1 MVEMRRPRK
10 GVKVPRAIDLL
21 ELAPVRRAV
30 WLEREDGRVII
41 DRPRPPIDGITCIM
55 RRVSWMMA
63 PRRIRLDEIGSFAWR
78 RLDGTTKMRT
88 LAAAMRDAFP
98 ESCDQLEERLG
109 EYVRVMRRLQLI
121 SFPELDAP
129 TS

>member
-1 MVEMRRPRK
+1 MRKPRK

-41 DRPRPPIDGITCIM
+41 DRPRPSIDGLAGIF

-88 LAAAMRDAFP
+88 LAVAMRDAFP
-98 ESCDQLEERLG
+98 DSCDQLEERLG
-109 EYVRVMRRLQLI
+109 TYLRVMRRLRLI
-121 SFPELDAP
+121 SFPEIDSP

>member
-1 MVEMRRPRK
+1 MLSPGRK
-10 GVKVPRAIDLL
+10 ARVARAIDLL
-21 ELAPVRRAV
+21 ELAPVRCAV

-41 DRPRPPIDGITCIM
+41 DRPRPPIDGLTGLF
-55 RRVSWMMA
+55 RRVGWMMA

-88 LAAAMRDAFP
+88 LALAMRDAFP
-98 ESCDQLEERLG
+98 DSCDQLEERLG
-109 EYVRVMRRLQLI
+109 EYIRSMRRLQLI